1 MFLDNL
7 KKPFEDYI
15 SQYPKVKLVRSPV
28 RVGLI
33 KARMIGA
40 VNAKGPALVFM
51 DAHCE
56 VTTGWLEP
64 LIDRIALNKNAS
76 TMPVMDTL
84 VAETLEYR
92 YNPDPSS
99 FAVGGFEWNMIYEWK
114 TVPDFER
121 IKHKDLS
128 EPVWSPTML
137 GAFFVID
144 KEYFEMLGLYD
155 PEFDIWGA
163 ENLELSFKVWMCG
176 GTLELIPCSHAGHMY
191 RKKFPYTVS
200 SIKSNQF
207 HFLDGFFHFQWPKGG
222 NVVWRNT
229 DRLAE
234 VWLDDYKRYY
244 YRKMGNNNHDFGDI
258 SKQKQLRADLGCK
271 SFQWFL
277 DNIYP
282 DVIIPDEITDPPPAD
297 ANF

>member
-1 MFLDNL
+1 M
-7 KKPFEDYI
+7 
-15 SQYPKVKLVRSPV
+15 VRSPV

-51 DAHCE
+51 DSHCE

-76 TMPVMDTL
+76 TMPVIDTL
-84 VAETLEYR
+84 MSETLEYR
-92 YNPDPSS
+92 YNPDPNS
-99 FAVGGFEWNMIYEWK
+99 FAIGGFEWNMIYEWK
-114 TVPDFER
+114 SVPDFER

-137 GAFFVID
+137 GAFFAID

-200 SIKSNQF
+200 SIK
-207 HFLDGFFHFQWPKGG
+207 
-222 NVVWRNT
+222 
-229 DRLAE
+229 
-234 VWLDDYKRYY
+234 
-244 YRKMGNNNHDFGDI
+244 
-258 SKQKQLRADLGCK
+258 
-271 SFQWFL
+271 
-277 DNIYP
+277 
-282 DVIIPDEITDPPPAD
+282 
-297 ANF
+297 